1 MGERLCTLGDILIG
15 RWRFERLGPWKV
27 CALASVVLGLSVAIP
42 AAGQSK
48 PASFRYAE
56 KIHWTASAAA
66 AARHADNLLVNP
78 DATARRA
85 GVPTCYSE
93 ASLTGG
99 TVRFSEPPRGSGG
112 AIALHVAPTRRPAM
126 VTQSPACAP
135 RVEVG
140 HSYSASLSYRG
151 TAAALSL
158 EVLVHTPRGWRPWY
172 AARTLRAS
180 RAFRT
185 VTVLLRPIQG
195 EVDRIAFGVLLRA
208 GGTVQSRRF
217 TLIDATAHPQA
228 LAPVIPP
235 TKGGA
240 QSSPAP
246 GASLAGPLST
256 APLASGEPPREEA
269 GQPPSEEPAK
279 EPPAEEPS
287 GYAATGRWT
296 VLEDAAAAR
305 SVHAVLLQN
314 GKLLIMAGSGN
325 DPMAFKAGSFKSYLY
340 DPVANTWKELETPK
354 DVFCSGHV
362 QLADGNVLILGGT
375 SEYPPEPKPGEYPST
390 KYKGENASWIFNI
403 HNDKYEDVPYDEAH
417 PNNPA
422 EPGPLLGGEWYPSAT
437 ELGNG
442 DVISF
447 GGLDEQGEGDTKTNY
462 YTYPTNEG
470 TDGDLAGEWVGFGSN
485 KLQQA
490 YPWYWGEYPSM
501 ILTADGRLF
510 YDGSH
515 VFGDGLEGTPE
526 APSGSSIYDFYC
538 GTPPAGSSY
547 PGEDP
552 NEPNPAAIV
561 KGPNGT
567 FARVTNIPGLRDPD
581 ERDQSASLL
590 LPPAQEQRV
599 MIMGGGNTYTTL
611 KGSGQ
616 SAIDLTDEIDLKEA
630 NPHWVPGPNLPQ
642 GMTESGSMEPAGAG
656 KMYASAVALPDGT
669 VLETGGAEYVRT
681 EDVHEAALFNP
692 STNEFTSVASDPVG
706 RDYHSEALLLPD
718 GRVIALGSNPVNAST
733 GVSTFETRISLYEPP
748 YLFKGPR
755 PAIDLIDGR
764 ANETAA
770 DGTTE
775 TTQWEYGTEHT
786 LSYTSASPIRSAV
799 LIRPGAVT
807 HSSDPNQ
814 REVALPILANAG
826 GQLTVQ
832 LTENDNIAPPGYYM
846 VFLVNSKGVPSVAQW
861 VHVGLQGAPTP

>member
-1 MGERLCTLGDILIG
+1 M
-15 RWRFERLGPWKV
+15 
-27 CALASVVLGLSVAIP
+27 LGLNAAVPTTSLSRPVAGH
-42 AAGQSK
+42 AGNRIQ
-48 PASFRYAE
+48 
-56 KIHWTASAAA
+56 WTSAAA
-66 AARHADNLLVNP
+66 AGARRAENLIANP
-78 DATARRA
+78 DLARRA
-85 GVPTCYSE
+85 GVPDCYSE
-93 ASLTGG
+93 AVLAGT
-99 TVRFSEPPRGSGG
+99 TVRFSGPPRGSGG
-112 AIALHVAPTRRPAM
+112 AIALRAGSPRWPVM

-140 HSYSASLSYRG
+140 HSYSASLRYRG

-158 EVLVHTPRGWRPWY
+158 EVLVHTPHGWRPWY
-172 AARTLRAS
+172 AARRLNAS
-180 RAFRT
+180 RAFTT
-185 VTVLLRPIQG
+185 VTVLLHPIQG

-208 GGTVQSRRF
+208 SGTVRSGRF
-217 TLIDATAHPQA
+217 TLIDATSHPQA
-228 LAPVIPP
+228 LAPVI
-235 TKGGA
+235 
-240 QSSPAP
+240 SPATGGSQGSP
-246 GASLAGPLST
+246 ATGVSFSGPIST
-256 APLASGEPPREEA
+256 TPILGEK
-269 GQPPSEEPAK
+269 SPAE
-279 EPPAEEPS
+279 EPPAEEKPS

-296 VLEDAAAAR
+296 VLEDAAEAR

-340 DPVANTWKELETPK
+340 DPLANTWKELETPK

-390 KYKGENASWIFNI
+390 RYKGENASWIFNI
-403 HNDKYEDVPYDEAH
+403 HNDKYEDVPYDSEH
-417 PNNPA
+417 PNNPS

-470 TDGDLAGEWVGFGSN
+470 TDGDLAGEWVGFGSD
-485 KLQQA
+485 KLQQT

-501 ILTADGRLF
+501 MLTADGRLF

-515 VFGDGLEGTPE
+515 VFGDGLEGTPQ
-526 APSGSSIYDFYC
+526 APAGSSLYDFYC
-538 GTPPAGSSY
+538 GLAPPDSGY
-547 PGEDP
+547 TGENP
-552 NEPNPAAIV
+552 NAPNPEALV

-567 FARVTNIPGLRDPD
+567 FARVKSTPGLRDPD

-590 LPPAQEQRV
+590 LPPAQAQRV

-616 SAIDLTDEIDLKEA
+616 SAIDLTDEIDLEEA

-642 GMTESGSMEPAGAG
+642 GMTEAGTMEPAGAG
-656 KMYASAVALPDGT
+656 KMYVSAVALPDGT

-681 EDVHEAALFNP
+681 EDVHEASIFDP

-718 GRVIALGSNPVNAST
+718 GRVIALGSNPVDAAT
-733 GVSTFETRISLYEPP
+733 GAATFETRISLYEPP

-755 PAIDLIDGR
+755 PTIEEIDGR

-775 TTQWEYGTEHT
+775 TTQWEYGSEHVI
-786 LSYTSASPIRSAV
+786 SYASASPIHSAV
-799 LIRPGAVT
+799 LVRPGAVT

-814 REVALPILANAG
+814 REVALPITSNSD
-826 GQLTVQ
+826 GQLTVDV
-832 LTENDNIAPPGYYM
+832 TGNNNIAPPGYYM
-846 VFLVNSKGVPSVAQW
+846 VFLVNSKGVPSIAQW
-861 VHVGLQGAPTP
+861 VHVGPQGDPAQ